1 MIKKQYT
8 RKDWNIN
15 CMLGLEAIVNV
26 FISPIGYN
34 VTFGTRYLHK
44 MLRG

>member
-1 MIKKQYT
+1 MIKKSYN

-26 FISPIGYN
+26 FIGPIGYN
-34 VTFGTRYLHK
+34 VTFGTRYLHEK
-44 MLRG
+44 IQG